1 MLRNIVL
8 LLNLFILLIYQALVS
23 NTVSITLKSPDIVK
37 AGDEFTVEISISKGT
52 IAGFAKFQQELPVGF
67 TASSGDA
74 KGGSFSF
81 SDQKVKFIWMSLPAD
96 AEFKISY
103 KVKVDNNVSG
113 DFTINGVFS
122 YLENNDKKNA
132 DMPAKKIKVTSIAS
146 APLANN
152 TPPSNS
158 NNISDQEEEEEEENN
173 DDNTPV
179 ATTSTTNNTSSATST
194 STTTPPT
201 AQNNNSTS
209 NEEDHEDE
217 EEDDDAPS
225 KPAMKTDNGSQTPT
239 IANGSV
245 NCVRTINTANLASNR
260 EIIVNITVNKG
271 SIEGFAKLQETLPVG
286 FTATN
291 IEASQGVF
299 SFVDQKAK
307 FLWMSLPAEATVKVS
322 YKITVAP
329 GVTGVYYLNG
339 EFSYVENDETKKSII
354 ERQEINLDAAL
365 SLAQNNNQAN
375 MNNNNNIQAAINQ
388 NSGASQ
394 EQTTATVSTNAGRQ
408 AATKEN
414 NGGGNNVT
422 NIPAPQTGIKY
433 RVQIAAGHTPISAGY
448 FKSTK
453 GINDFVNVEEHEG
466 WKKYTVGGYAQ
477 YKEARDQRE
486 IMKNTYGVNG
496 PFVTAYNNG
505 VRITVQEALMISNQR
520 WVQ

>member
-23 NTVSITLKSPDIVK
+23 NTVSVNQKSPETVK
-37 AGDEFTVEISISKGT
+37 AGDEFTVEVSISKGT
-52 IAGFAKFQQELPVGF
+52 IAGFAKFQQDLPAGF

-81 SDQKVKFIWMSLPAD
+81 SEQKVKFIWMSLPAD

-103 KVKVDNNVSG
+103 KVKVADNVSG

-132 DMPAKKIKVTSIAS
+132 DMPAKKIKVTSTAS
-146 APLANN
+146 APIANN
-152 TPPSNS
+152 TPPSTS
-158 NNISDQEEEEEEENN
+158 NNN
-173 DDNTPV
+173 DD
-179 ATTSTTNNTSSATST
+179 
-194 STTTPPT
+194 
-201 AQNNNSTS
+201 
-209 NEEDHEDE
+209 EDE
-217 EEDDDAPS
+217 EEDDDTPVATASTNSTNTNTSTTTTTTTTTSSPIAQNNNNATSDDEDEEDEDKTPS
-225 KPAMKTDNGSQTPT
+225 KPAMKTDSGSQTNT
-239 IANGSV
+239 FESGSIKC
-245 NCVRTINTANLASNR
+245 NRTINTANLASNR
-260 EIIVNITVNKG
+260 EIIVSITVEKG
-271 SIEGFAKLQETLPVG
+271 ATAGFAKLQETLPVG

-307 FLWMSLPAEATVKVS
+307 FLWMSLPAESTIKVS

-329 GVTGVYYLNG
+329 GITGVYYLNG

-354 ERQEINLDAAL
+354 ERQEINLDG
-365 SLAQNNNQAN
+365 SSTIAQNNKQAN
-375 MNNNNNIQAAINQ
+375 KNNSNNIQTAINNQ
-388 NSGASQ
+388 NSGAKQ
-394 EQTTATVSTNAGRQ
+394 QQNTTASTNAGRQ
-408 AATKEN
+408 AATKVS
-414 NGGGNNVT
+414 NGDGGNVT
-422 NIPAPQTGIKY
+422 NIPAPQTGINY
-433 RVQIAAGHTPISAGY
+433 RVQIAAGHAPVSAGY

-453 GINDFVNVEEHEG
+453 GINDYVNVEDHEG
-466 WKKYTVGGYAQ
+466 WKKYTIGGYPQ
-477 YKEARDQRE
+477 YKEARDKRE
-486 IMKNTYGVNG
+486 FVKNTHGVNG

>member
-23 NTVSITLKSPDIVK
+23 NTVSVNQKSPETVK
-37 AGDEFTVEISISKGT
+37 AGDEFTVEVSISKGT
-52 IAGFAKFQQELPVGF
+52 IAGFAKFQQDLPAGF

-81 SDQKVKFIWMSLPAD
+81 SEQKVKFIWMSLPAD

-103 KVKVDNNVSG
+103 KVKVADNVSG

-132 DMPAKKIKVTSIAS
+132 DMPAKIIKVTSTAS
-146 APLANN
+146 APIASN
-152 TPPSNS
+152 TPPSTS
-158 NNISDQEEEEEEENN
+158 NNNN
-173 DDNTPV
+173 DDEDEEEFDDTPI
-179 ATTSTTNNTSSATST
+179 ATASTNINT
-194 STTTPPT
+194 STTTTSAPI
-201 AQNNNSTS
+201 AQNNNNATS
-209 NEEDHEDE
+209 DDEDE
-217 EEDDDAPS
+217 EEEDETPS
-225 KPAMKTDNGSQTPT
+225 KPTMKTDSGSQTNT
-239 IANGSV
+239 FASGSIKC
-245 NCVRTINTANLASNR
+245 NRTINTANLASNR
-260 EIIVNITVNKG
+260 EIIVSITVEKG
-271 SIEGFAKLQETLPVG
+271 ATAGFAKLQETLPIG

-307 FLWMSLPAEATVKVS
+307 FLWMSLPAESTITVS

-329 GVTGVYYLNG
+329 GITGVYYLNG

-354 ERQEINLDAAL
+354 ERQEINLDGASAI
-365 SLAQNNNQAN
+365 AQNNKQTN
-375 MNNNNNIQAAINQ
+375 MNNSNNIQEAINSKNTGGAQQQ
-388 NSGASQ
+388 NS
-394 EQTTATVSTNAGRQ
+394 TTGSTNAGRQ
-408 AATKEN
+408 AATKVS
-414 NGGGNNVT
+414 NGGGGNVT
-422 NIPAPQTGIKY
+422 NIPAPQTGINY
-433 RVQIAAGHTPISAGY
+433 RVQIAAGHAPVSAGY

-453 GINDFVNVEEHEG
+453 GINDYVNVEDHEG
-466 WKKYTVGGYAQ
+466 WKKYTIGGYSQ
-477 YKEARDQRE
+477 YKEARDKRE
-486 IMKNTYGVNG
+486 FVKSTHGVNG

>member
-1 MLRNIVL
+1 MLRNIFL

-23 NTVSITLKSPDIVK
+23 NTVNITQKSPESVK
-37 AGDEFTVEISISKGT
+37 AGDEFTVEVTISKGS
-52 IAGFAKFQQELPVGF
+52 ISGFAKFQQELPAGF
-67 TASSGDA
+67 TASSADA

-81 SDQKVKFIWMSLPAD
+81 SDQQVKFIWMSLPAD
-96 AEFKISY
+96 VEFKVSY
-103 KVKVDNNVSG
+103 KVKVADNVSG
-113 DFTINGVFS
+113 DFTINGLFS

-132 DMPAKKIKVTSIAS
+132 DMPAKKIKVISSAT

-152 TPPSNS
+152 TPPSNT
-158 NNISDQEEEEEEENN
+158 NNNSDEEEE
-173 DDNTPV
+173 DDDDAPV
-179 ATTSTTNNTSSATST
+179 ATTSTTNNTSSTTNTNST
-194 STTTPPT
+194 TTTPPI
-201 AQNNNSTS
+201 AQNNNTTS
-209 NEEDHEDE
+209 NEEDEDEDEDEDE
-217 EEDDDAPS
+217 EEAPL
-225 KPAMKTDNGSQTPT
+225 KPAMKTDNDYQTTT
-239 IANGSV
+239 IASGSV
-245 NCVRTINTANLASNR
+245 NCVRTINTANLATNR
-260 EIIVNITVNKG
+260 EIIVNITINKG
-271 SIEGFAKLQETLPVG
+271 SVAGFAKLQETLPVG

-307 FLWMSLPAEATVKVS
+307 FLWMSLPAEATIKVS

-354 ERQEINLDAAL
+354 NRQEINLDAAP
-365 SLAQNNNQAN
+365 SLAQNNNQAD
-375 MNNNNNIQAAINQ
+375 MNSNNNIQAAINQ

-394 EQTTATVSTNAGRQ
+394 QQTTATTSTNAGRQ
-408 AATKEN
+408 AATKVN

-422 NIPAPQTGIKY
+422 NIPATQTGINY
-433 RVQIAAGHTPISAGY
+433 RVQIAAGHTPVSPGY

-453 GINDFVNVEEHEG
+453 GINYFVNVEDHEG
-466 WKKYTVGGYAQ
+466 WKKYTIGGYAQ

-486 IMKNTYGVNG
+486 FVKNTFGVNG